1 MHLRFTEVAKIAH
14 KILRQGDSKVRGR
27 AQKFV
32 DEELQRLPDRKS
44 AQTRFSELDDELVSK
59 ETFYQQKNPKA
70 CQNEREF
77 NLHS

>member
-1 MHLRFTEVAKIAH
+1 MRLRFTEVAKIAH
-14 KILRQGDSKVRGR
+14 KIFRQGDSKVRGR

-32 DEELQRLPDRKS
+32 DEGLCLPDRKS

-70 CQNEREF
+70 CQKEQEF
-77 NLHS
+77 NLHT